1 MKTKLFFLMMLAAS
15 ALSAQNKLT
24 IVVSGI
30 EEVEGHLI
38 VGLYDKENFQKK
50 PINGQ
55 YVKVDKETMTIVLED
70 ILPGEYAVSLFQDE
84 NDNQKLDTGFL
95 GIPTEKYGFSNNAKG
110 QFGPPSYE
118 DCKFIVD
125 GDTVIYINF

>member
-1 MKTKLFFLMMLAAS
+1 MKTKLFLLMLFAAS

-24 IVVSGI
+24 VVVSGM
-30 EEVEGHLI
+30 EDVEGHLI
-38 VGLYDKENFQKK
+38 VGLYDEENFRKK

-55 YVKVDKETMTIVLED
+55 VVKVDNETMTIVLEN

-118 DCKFIVD
+118 ECKFTVE
-125 GDTVIYINF
+125 GDTEIYINI